1 MLTGKRRNDYDVS
14 FRRSVRQLTKES
26 LSTSEI
32 VEDVDEMIVHYFED
46 TGEIPSDS
54 YLELMADAILN
65 EDLSDTSPDKA
76 TNTEY
81 PILGERQLRSR
92 RRIEVPLNVDFVDAL
107 YLKYRDPTIYT
118 LFPFAKRDRGPARKA
133 PSRSISQSWAMAI
146 KERDEFRCQT
156 PSCRSRNGIMHAHHI
171 HNYADYP
178 ELRDELSNGVTLCE
192 SCHTE
197 FRSVFGKRNND
208 EKELREFFAE
218 LPI

>member
-1 MLTGKRRNDYDVS
+1 MLTGKRRNDYDIS
-14 FRRSVRQLTKES
+14 FRRSIRQLTKES

-32 VEDVDEMIVHYFED
+32 TVETDEMIDQYLDD

-65 EDLSDTSPDKA
+65 EELSDASPDKV

-81 PILGERQLRSR
+81 PILGDKQIRSR
-92 RRIEVPLNVDFVDAL
+92 RRSEVPLNVVFVDAL

-118 LFPFAKRDRGPARKA
+118 LFPFTKRDRGISRVA
-133 PSRSISQSWAMAI
+133 PSRSISQSWSMAV
-146 KERDEFRCQT
+146 KERDEFRCQA

-178 ELRDELSNGVTLCE
+178 ELRDEISNGITLCE

-197 FRSVFGKRNND
+197 FHSIYGKRNND
-208 EKELREFFAE
+208 EKELREFFADVVT
-218 LPI
+218 